1 MTRKIAIGL
10 AFLLSATSMA
20 AEPKG
25 RIALTFD
32 DAPRSAGPLFT
43 GPERTGRLIDALNE
57 TGVEGAVFFVATRNL
72 NQAPKGEVRLRAY
85 VDNGHY
91 LGNHSHSHLWLRRS
105 AVADYISDLDK
116 ASQHLHGFDGLL
128 PLYRFPFL
136 DEGRSLEKRDA
147 LRSAL
152 AERGLK
158 NGYVTVDNYEWYM
171 NALLAEAVQADL
183 HIDEQAWC
191 DAYTS
196 ILGET
201 VDFYDAIARDTLGR
215 SPDHVLL
222 LHENDY
228 AALCLAD
235 LVEAL
240 REAGWVIIPA
250 TQAYQDPI
258 AERIPETLFNGQG
271 RVAALAHE
279 LGRSPRSLIH
289 VSEDEAWLRQH
300 FNELGL
306 LPGPAHTDTLE
317 TTR

>member
-1 MTRKIAIGL
+1 MAVAL
-10 AFLLSATSMA
+10 VFLLSATSLT
-20 AEPKG
+20 AESKR

-32 DAPRSAGPLFT
+32 DAPRSNGSLFT
-43 GPERTGRLIDALNE
+43 GAERTERLIDALKE
-57 TGVEGAVFFVATRNL
+57 TGVEGAVFFVTTRNL
-72 NQAPKGEVRLRAY
+72 EQVSDGEARLRAY

-91 LGNHSHSHLWLRRS
+91 LGNHSHSHLWLWRS
-105 AVADYISDLDK
+105 AVADYLSDLDQ
-116 ASQHLHGFDGLL
+116 ANQNLRRFDGLL

-136 DEGRSLEKRDA
+136 DEGKSPEKRDA

-171 NALLAEAVQADL
+171 NALLAEAVQAG
-183 HIDEQAWC
+183 HTIDEQAWC
-191 DAYTS
+191 TAYTS
-196 ILGET
+196 IIGES
-201 VDFYDAIARDTLGR
+201 VEFYDAIARDTLGR

-228 AALCLAD
+228 AALCLVD
-235 LVEAL
+235 LINAL
-240 REAGWVIIPA
+240 REAGWAIIPA

-258 AERIPETLFNGQG
+258 SDRVPETLFNGQG

-279 LGRSPRSLIH
+279 RGRSPRSLVH
-289 VSEDEAWLRQH
+289 ASEDKAWLRQR
-300 FNELGL
+300 FSELGL
-306 LPGPAHTDTLE
+306 LPSPALSDTLE